1 MLFKLQKI
9 EYQIGFDTVLWNNC
23 LIVLYVISLYAYL
36 AVVKFTYRQFATVL
50 GEGIKMQAFT
60 TPVSVVIAA
69 LNEEAGIGPT
79 LKELKDVL
87 NEPYLIVV
95 DGNSIDRTLEIAKNM
110 GAMVSLQNGAGKG
123 DALFQGYRQLDSR
136 VRYVVFTDADF
147 TYPAEYI
154 PKMIE
159 ILEQDPN
166 VGMVI
171 GNRFDGENNFDK
183 FSKNKFYIGNRLLA
197 FAQYAINGIKL
208 GDPLSGLRVVRSSIL
223 KDWKPKSKG
232 FDVEAEMNALIRR
245 EGYQITEIPINYRQR
260 LGEKKLKLRH
270 GVGIMKRILTESL
283 SLF

>member
-36 AVVKFTYRQFATVL
+36 
-50 GEGIKMQAFT
+50 EGIKMQAFT

-136 VRYVVFTDADF
+136 VRYVDF